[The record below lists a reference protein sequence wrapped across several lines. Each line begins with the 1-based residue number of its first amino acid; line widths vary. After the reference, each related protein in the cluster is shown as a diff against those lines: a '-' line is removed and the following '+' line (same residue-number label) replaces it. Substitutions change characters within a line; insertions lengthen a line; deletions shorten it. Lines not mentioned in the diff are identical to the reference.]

1 MDEFVDSFPDFT
13 HVIPSAQKNKVQQKL
28 MRNGR
33 PKKVDTFDIEESTMN
48 QFGHVFENEIEMGSF

>member
-1 MDEFVDSFPDFT
+1 
-13 HVIPSAQKNKVQQKL
+13 VIPSAQKNKGQQMMQKNML
-28 MRNGR
+28 KQMRGAR